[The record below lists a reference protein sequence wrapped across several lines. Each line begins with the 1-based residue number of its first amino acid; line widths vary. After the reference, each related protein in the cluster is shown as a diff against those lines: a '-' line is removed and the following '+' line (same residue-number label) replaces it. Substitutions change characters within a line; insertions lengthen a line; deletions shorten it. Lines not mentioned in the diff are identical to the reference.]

1 MVVLGFMLVSCYKG
15 KGRLLPIEGNVR
27 FNLIK
32 PDTYI
37 LLYME
42 TEKGYPCISNIE
54 FNLIQHDKA
63 IKVELLGVYEPPI
76 CLPMFAVA
84 RGVDS
89 LTLTNG
95 LYDLLFTYG
104 SYTDYYAVQVD
115 TCIHVI
121 PIITNFTVYDST
133 LYRLM
138 VEKPNIYLYPTS
150 PCTVVVKLS
159 PNGRLVKTIPDYD
172 DGFKVYAYPDGSI
185 SGTEGYLFYEA
196 EIRDVDLGTNG
207 WCVSQPEIISFLQ
220 WLLPE
225 YGFNP
230 RECDDFIQYWGDKLT
245 GSPYYEIYPIT
256 LEQIELICPMKVSP
270 APDNVLRLWLY
281 IVPTKQYRVLTPPD
295 IPKFT
300 RDGFVVTE
308 WGVIIEE

>member
-1 MVVLGFMLVSCYKG
+1 MRRDLPYVVVWGFMLVSCY

-32 PDTYI
+32 SDTYT

-42 TEKGYPCISNIE
+42 TEKWYPNFNLTIE
-54 FNLIQHDKA
+54 FNLIQHGKT
-63 IKVELLGVYEPPI
+63 IKVELLGVYEPHI
-76 CLPMFAVA
+76 LLPALGPA
-84 RGVDS
+84 RGIDS

-95 LYDLLFTYG
+95 LNNLLFTYG

-133 LYRLM
+133 LYGGLVR
-138 VEKPNIYLYPTS
+138 KPNIYLY
-150 PCTVVVKLS
+150 
-159 PNGRLVKTIPDYD
+159 
-172 DGFKVYAYPDGSI
+172 
-185 SGTEGYLFYEA
+185 
-196 EIRDVDLGTNG
+196 VDLGTNG

-230 RECDDFIQYWGDKLT
+230 RECDDFIQYWGDKLM

-256 LEQIELICPMKVSP
+256 LEQIDLICPMKVSP

-281 IVPTKQYRVLTPPD
+281 IVPTKQYRVLAPPD